1 MKKIIYIII
10 ITIILMKTIC
20 VTNEV
25 NAMSINE
32 NSQIVVSSTIEA
44 PYSYMNVERG
54 QMKVLKVNG
63 NVTYALSEEKDI
75 PNTTLNNNIK
85 NKNAQLDVVLKYG
98 YPYKTVDEMYCQTE
112 EEAYLATQ
120 EAIFT
125 VLYNKNVN
133 YYTHRGESGW
143 RIRGAIAR
151 IMRNVDSDI
160 QNKEDTNKY
169 NAIEINEVD
178 KQWIEDSDNE
188 NYNSKQYNITVLPN
202 IVKSS
207 IKLEGGQDV
216 KILNENNLEK
226 TTFTNT
232 DTLKILIPKDVT
244 QNFNIKLS
252 ANLQNYENYISMN
265 TQNVDKKYLIV
276 EKTYTNVEKVIQ
288 IKNGEVST
296 IKIINLDNETKDG
309 IQGNTFEL
317 LDKSYKVIRDDIITD
332 ENGEFVIPNIKKD
345 KYYLRQT
352 SVVAGYSKNGI
363 LIELEVNGQEEIVKV
378 NINNCKTNIIEEN
391 TYNKEVNVTQD
402 NIKEIQNNTTDVSNV
417 YTKNLVKETNNQI
430 NEINHNNINYFD
442 NIITNKNETNYKKII
457 NYKDVLYAKRIIN
470 ILEDADED
478 FFRMNRKDMN
488 NYLDIVTLGKNS
500 IPKLPVASK

>member
-317 LDKSYKVIRDDIITD
+317 LDKSYKVIL
-332 ENGEFVIPNIKKD
+332 F
-345 KYYLRQT
+345 
-352 SVVAGYSKNGI
+352 
-363 LIELEVNGQEEIVKV
+363 
-378 NINNCKTNIIEEN
+378 KTN
-391 TYNKEVNVTQD
+391 KC
-402 NIKEIQNNTTDVSNV
+402 SS
-417 YTKNLVKETNNQI
+417 
-430 NEINHNNINYFD
+430 
-442 NIITNKNETNYKKII
+442 
-457 NYKDVLYAKRIIN
+457 RI
-470 ILEDADED
+470 
-478 FFRMNRKDMN
+478 
-488 NYLDIVTLGKNS
+488 
-500 IPKLPVASK
+500 